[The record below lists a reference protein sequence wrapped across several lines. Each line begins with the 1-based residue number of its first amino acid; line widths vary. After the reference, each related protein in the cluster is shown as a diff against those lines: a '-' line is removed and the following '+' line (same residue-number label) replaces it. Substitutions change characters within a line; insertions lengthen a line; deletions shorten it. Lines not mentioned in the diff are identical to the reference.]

1 MRLPPAYVAAL
12 VAIAGIALFLGL
24 AATGVIPIEGWVLW
38 LYGNVL
44 LLVLMLVFAALG
56 GAFVGMLVAQR
67 ILSSREFTPLERSLV
82 DALGRL
88 QELKEGQDRILK
100 RVEALESPRMP
111 R

>member
-1 MRLPPAYVAAL
+1 MRRVPPAYVAAL
-12 VAIAGIALFLGL
+12 VAIVGVALFLVL
-24 AATGVIPIEGWVLW
+24 AAIGIIPIEGWVLY

-82 DALGRL
+82 EALGTL
-88 QELKEGQDRILK
+88 NELKEGQAELLR
-100 RVEALESPRMP
+100 RVETVER
-111 R
+111 RR